1 MNTLQNYYGMVIRSN
16 VGKLYQMKK
25 DIALIIHH
33 CSEYLVKVDGS
44 DKKVRDDDARH
55 KFCPGC
61 LESWC
66 KYQKQKV
73 AGEISYKPK
82 INIPEAVRDV
92 INPFFSYKDRAAD
105 DLLKK
110 CLRGQTQNA
119 NKAFNNIVYGERLQ
133 RIRLWQGEHW
143 K

>member
-1 MNTLQNYYGMVIRSN
+1 MVVI
-16 VGKLYQMKK
+16 
-25 DIALIIHH
+25 
-33 CSEYLVKVDGS
+33 
-44 DKKVRDDDARH
+44 KKVHDDDARH
-55 KFCPGC
+55 KFCPEG

-110 CLRGQTQNA
+110 CLRGQTRNA
-119 NKAFNNIVYGERLQ
+119 NKAFIILYMEKGSKGYVCGKENTGSRSCISC
-133 RIRLWQGEHW
+133 
-143 K
+143 KSF

>member
-1 MNTLQNYYGMVIRSN
+1 MVVI
-16 VGKLYQMKK
+16 
-25 DIALIIHH
+25 
-33 CSEYLVKVDGS
+33 
-44 DKKVRDDDARH
+44 KKVCDDDARH
-55 KFCPGC
+55 TFCPEG

-73 AGEISYKPK
+73 AGEITYQPK

-92 INPFFSYKDRAAD
+92 IKPIFPYEDLTAD

-110 CLRGQTQNA
+110 CLYGQTQNA
-119 NKAFNNIVYGERLQ
+119 NEAFNNCIWLQ